1 MTMINYTEIKAR
13 YGGQICALRRQLH
26 ENAEPSGAERET
38 LQIIRRALAPLLM
51 EELPLPAGAGAAF
64 RLRGGKK
71 GETILLRADIDALA
85 VTEPEENIP
94 RSTNR
99 GYMHACGH
107 DIHAAGL
114 YGAALALADR
124 LESLRGDVV
133 LLFQSAEETMEGA
146 KAVIDSGLLEQQGV
160 RAAFALH
167 NMPDMPVGEIG
178 IAAGPI
184 MAAKDSFEIR
194 IRGKGGHGAMP
205 ETANDPIV
213 AAAAV
218 ISALQTVVSRSISPL
233 ESAAVTVAS
242 IHGGSTD
249 NRIEDLVTLR
259 GSIRSLGSETETVVL
274 KRCAH
279 IVRHCAEAHGCEG
292 EFVLTGGVPAVVND
306 EKLLERCSAAA
317 AAAGKRVLANP
328 VMISENFGY
337 FCGHV
342 PTFYAFLGSGT
353 PGADNAPLHSTV
365 YCAHEDT
372 PLYGAALLAGIALGE
387 GL

>member
-146 KAVIDSGLLEQQGV
+146 KRSST
-160 RAAFALH
+160 AAFWSSRGCARPSRCTTCRICPWAKLELPPGLSWRQRTAL
-167 NMPDMPVGEIG
+167 
-178 IAAGPI
+178 
-184 MAAKDSFEIR
+184 R
-194 IRGKGGHGAMP
+194 
-205 ETANDPIV
+205 
-213 AAAAV
+213 
-218 ISALQTVVSRSISPL
+218 
-233 ESAAVTVAS
+233 
-242 IHGGSTD
+242 
-249 NRIEDLVTLR
+249 
-259 GSIRSLGSETETVVL
+259 
-274 KRCAH
+274 
-279 IVRHCAEAHGCEG
+279 
-292 EFVLTGGVPAVVND
+292 
-306 EKLLERCSAAA
+306 
-317 AAAGKRVLANP
+317 
-328 VMISENFGY
+328 
-337 FCGHV
+337 
-342 PTFYAFLGSGT
+342 
-353 PGADNAPLHSTV
+353 
-365 YCAHEDT
+365 
-372 PLYGAALLAGIALGE
+372 
-387 GL
+387 